1 MELLSY
7 LDIAA
12 DQVGLYSG
20 SARRVDAAPV
30 TRMSASRSEF
40 AQERKLSGPTRETNS
55 DTQL

>member
-7 LDIAA
+7 LDIAG

-40 AQERKLSGPTRETNS
+40 VQERKLSGPS
-55 DTQL
+55 YKGDK